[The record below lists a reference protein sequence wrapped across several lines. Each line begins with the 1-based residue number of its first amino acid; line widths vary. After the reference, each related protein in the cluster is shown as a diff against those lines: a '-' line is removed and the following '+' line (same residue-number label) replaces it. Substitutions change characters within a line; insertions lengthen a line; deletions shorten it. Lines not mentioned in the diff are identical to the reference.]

1 MKNMLLQLQLMLAA
15 RKSKR
20 NTQKGF
26 TLIELMIVVA
36 IIGILAAIAIPQY
49 KQYTGR
55 SQAAEAITL
64 FSGVKTAL
72 GEYYNENGSWP
83 NASGDANTE
92 VGMSAPTEISGTYV
106 GSVTATDD
114 GTGVVN
120 VLFDNGVHDTLT
132 MTFTPTDN
140 TGTIEWV
147 CSSADI
153 QPEFLPS
160 SCR

>member
-1 MKNMLLQLQLMLAA
+1 MKMLNEMLKRLNA
-15 RKSKR
+15 RR
-20 NTQKGF
+20 NRKASQKGF

-92 VGMSAPTEISGTYV
+92 VGMSAPEEISGTYV

-114 GTGVVN
+114 GSGVVN
-120 VLFDNGVHDTLT
+120 VLFDDGVHDTLT

-140 TGTIEWV
+140 TGTIEWT

-153 QPEFLPS
+153 LPEFLPS